1 MDHKVLVHNPK
12 DGVGIAIRDIAKG
25 EKVKCVVLKDGS
37 HVYIEA
43 ISDIPLAHKIALK
56 AMELGTE
63 IVEYGVTVGKATQ
76 PILKGEHV
84 HVHNMKSARWS
95 SE

>member
-12 DGVGIAIRDIAKG
+12 DGVGVAVRDIAKG
-25 EKVKCVVLKDGS
+25 EKVKCVVLKDS
-37 HVYIEA
+37 SRVDIEA

-56 AMELGTE
+56 AIELGTE
-63 IVEYGVTVGKATQ
+63 IVEDGVTVGKATQ

-84 HVHNMKSARWS
+84 HVQNMKSARWS